1 MSKINLEQSLISNFI
16 SLYTD
21 KNFFVNIG
29 ADTNK
34 TRRQV
39 FEAKNIR
46 SKLEAQGFHT
56 SYLSYSDINT
66 LNAKLVEQIGDAA
79 AYSRIKK
86 VLTDENFY
94 DDFIYH
100 LDPANQS
107 LVQRDL
113 RGKRPDPLAPIE
125 ELNAAEY
132 GTGGGGAHVIRNIP
146 QDYLRKQLLKFIGK
160 QAGGEAGLTK
170 TERDF
175 LSKNIQSGHLASV
188 FFLKFLT
195 FFGLKANW
203 AENPSSYRDFTLS
216 FEKSDTSFDPD
227 SAETKKTLNLLTVLG
242 KAILDADFATSN
254 NPHLTLKI
262 MLEATRSVTSGNPH
276 MRTQLQLTGDNGGS
290 GAPLIKAGEKLEAIS
305 EKIIKAEANKGGY
318 EDLITSFVKSLKPLH
333 DLLLDTAAK
342 LDPKLNN
349 KKIVDEIK
357 ANAKELG
364 EILVTSKGSLPLY
377 KLIGKNV
384 AGILDGKAPLTVPPT
399 VAKVKNTKVTKKTV
413 DVKKFAKDAL
423 KVIHTI
429 HSETLKAQKQIKR
442 KISVAKSNRTASRI
456 VSLVQLQNLINDSLV
471 DRIKQ
476 NMGKG
481 TDRKILNL
489 RTGRLAESVKV
500 ERMSESREGM
510 ITAFYSYMKNP
521 YATFSKGGRQEN
533 PPSRD
538 PKLLIARSIRDIA
551 AQKVSNRL
559 RSVNV

>member
-1 MSKINLEQSLISNFI
+1 MSKINLEQSIITNFI

-21 KNFFVNIG
+21 KNFFVNVG
-29 ADTNK
+29 ADTNR
-34 TRRQV
+34 TRRQI
-39 FEAKNIR
+39 FEANNIR
-46 SKLEAQGFHT
+46 SKLEAKGFHT
-56 SYLSYSDINT
+56 SYLTQEDT
-66 LNAKLVEQIGDAA
+66 NALVKRLVTEIDKRQDKEAFKNLTAA
-79 AYSRIKK
+79 LTSEVFFTEFILHLEKNPPEKK
-86 VLTDENFY
+86 GGYYAE
-94 DDFIYH
+94 
-100 LDPANQS
+100 S
-107 LVQRDL
+107 LGEEDYPG
-113 RGKRPDPLAPIE
+113 RGQGYA
-125 ELNAAEY
+125 
-132 GTGGGGAHVIRNIP
+132 VRNVP
-146 QDYLRKQLLKFIGK
+146 QDYIRKELLKFIATQVNGITPDQK
-160 QAGGEAGLTK
+160 Q
-170 TERDF
+170 F

-203 AENPSSYRDFTLS
+203 GENPSSYRDFTLS
-216 FEKSDTSFDPD
+216 FEKSDKDFNLD
-227 SAETKKTLNLLTVLG
+227 SPETRKTLNLLTVLG

-254 NPHLTLKI
+254 NPHLTLQI
-262 MLEATRSVTSGNPH
+262 MLTATRSVTSGNPH
-276 MRTQLQLTGDNGGS
+276 MFTQAQFTGDNGGS
-290 GAPLIKAGEKLEAIS
+290 GAPMIKAGEILKTIS
-305 EKIIKAEANKGGY
+305 EKIIKSESNKGGY
-318 EDLITSFVKSLKPLH
+318 ETLITDFVKSLEPLH
-333 DLLLDTAAK
+333 DLLLKSAES
-342 LDPKLNN
+342 LDPKLND

-377 KLIGKNV
+377 KLIGKNI
-384 AGILDGKAPLTVPPT
+384 AGILDGKAPITVPPT
-399 VAKVKNTKVTKKTV
+399 VAKVKNTKIVKKTI

-429 HSETLKAQKQIKR
+429 QSETLKAQKQLKQ
-442 KISVAKSNRTASRI
+442 KITVVKSNRTASRTI
-456 VSLVQLQNLINDSLV
+456 SLVQLQNLINDSLV

-489 RTGRLAESVKV
+489 RTGRFAESVKV